1 MKKILVPVDGSA
13 ASLKAAEKALDLA
26 KRYNSEITLIHVVYE
41 PDISKYNRFGVIID
55 PDLKKLKERLK
66 ETEKKMMDS
75 IVDSLDKQD
84 IEIKRKIVPGIAY
97 EEIVKEAENGNY
109 DLIVMGRLGF
119 SKIKRFFL
127 GSVAHRVI
135 ADAPCPVLIV
145 QENTK

>member
-13 ASLKAAEKALDLA
+13 ASLKAAEKALEIA
-26 KRYNSEITLIHVVYE
+26 KKYNSEITLIYVMYE
-41 PDISKYNRFGVIID
+41 PDISKYNRFGVVID

-75 IVDSLDKQD
+75 IVDSLDIAD
-84 IEIKRKIVPGIAY
+84 IEVKRKIVPGIAY
-97 EEIVKEAENGNY
+97 EEIIKEAESGHY
-109 DLIVMGRLGF
+109 DMIVMGRLGF

-127 GSVAHRVI
+127 GSVAHRVL

-145 QENTK
+145 QENHN